1 MNDKQLC
8 EMFDTTIE
16 EVEADAKKYE
26 NGDFSGMTFGEP
38 IEGAPSPKMKTSS
51 VKFFDFE
58 LAAID
63 KAAKKEGI
71 SRSAFIRRACDN
83 ELISLA

>member
-1 MNDKQLC
+1 MSDKDLCKMFGTTLEYIEND
-8 EMFDTTIE
+8 
-16 EVEADAKKYE
+16 VAKYE
-26 NGDFSGMTFGEP
+26 GGDLPNFSFGEP
-38 IEGAPSPKMKTSS
+38 LDGEPGAKTKTGS

-63 KAAKKEGI
+63 KAAAKEGI

-83 ELISLA
+83 ELIALA